1 MLEGLVLEPIL
12 KAREVPAEK
21 SKGTLEKMA
30 NKAIQYFTGKK

>member
-12 KAREVPAEK
+12 KAREVQTER

-30 NKAIQYFTGKK
+30 